1 MRTKRYKIEIVYF
14 SINKKRKNMT
24 VEQLSSNEL
33 TLLSSLIKQS
43 KEKLNKIIFQT
54 GKVNDVRSE
63 RLIKIVELAI
73 SLK

>member
-1 MRTKRYKIEIVYF
+1 
-14 SINKKRKNMT
+14 MT

-54 GKVNDVRSE
+54 GKYVNDERTE

>member
-1 MRTKRYKIEIVYF
+1 
-14 SINKKRKNMT
+14 MT